1 MTVRDKEVAKQ
12 IILEIIRQAGGVLNY
27 KTSLFK
33 AFYHAHLRFADT
45 QPGYLS
51 TWPIVRMPRG
61 PGIDRFDILIGELL
75 AEGAVETQQIE
86 CGEYE
91 GFQFRLGRATP
102 RRNVLPN
109 GATEAIAYG
118 VQQIAGKSATQVSEE
133 SHVVSRAWREA
144 GDGAE
149 LNIYTD
155 LLESDEYSDRKQRSS
170 KIAEALREVWS

>member
-1 MTVRDKEVAKQ
+1 MTARDKEIAKQ

-61 PGIDRFDILIGELL
+61 PGIDRFDVLIGELL
-75 AEGAVETQQIE
+75 AEGAVETHQIE

-91 GFQFRLGRATP
+91 GFQFRIGRASP
-102 RRNVLPN
+102 RRNVLPA
-109 GATEAIAYG
+109 GAEEAIAYG
-118 VQQIAGKSATQVSEE
+118 VQQIKGKSATQVSEE
-133 SHVVSRAWREA
+133 SHVVSRAWRES
-144 GDGAE
+144 GDGEE

-155 LLESDEYSDRKQRSS
+155 LLESAEYASRKQCSCN
-170 KIAEALREVWS
+170 IAAALRGVWD